1 MKRLTKYAR
10 LAIILFTM
18 LFTISLTGCGES
30 TESQDSREENM
41 FVYIQSTAFSQ
52 GYDVVY
58 QKDTKVMYVVS
69 RGTYNQGTF
78 TMLVNPDGSPMLYE
92 EGSESE

>member
-1 MKRLTKYAR
+1 
-10 LAIILFTM
+10 
-18 LFTISLTGCGES
+18 
-30 TESQDSREENM
+30 M

-92 EGSESE
+92 KESEE